1 MGKASTPGTRK
12 SSTTHFLPTDS
23 KSGTKRA
30 KRVRSTG
37 CSRSDSPI
45 GKAKARIMFGE
56 NIRHAREAA
65 GLSQA
70 EFAELCLTTQGYIS
84 AVELGKNNVSIDRIS
99 HFAKVLSVPIDSLLR
114 PGFGP
119 TTKGANQ
126 RLQARHNSHGTRE
139 QPVQVKGGW
148 KPDG

>member
-1 MGKASTPGTRK
+1 
-12 SSTTHFLPTDS
+12 
-23 KSGTKRA
+23 
-30 KRVRSTG
+30 
-37 CSRSDSPI
+37 
-45 GKAKARIMFGE
+45 MFGE
-56 NIRHAREAA
+56 NIRCAREAA

-70 EFAELCLTTQGYIS
+70 EFAALCLTTQGYIS

-119 TTKGANQ
+119 TTKGVNQ

-139 QPVQVKGGW
+139 QPVRAKGGW